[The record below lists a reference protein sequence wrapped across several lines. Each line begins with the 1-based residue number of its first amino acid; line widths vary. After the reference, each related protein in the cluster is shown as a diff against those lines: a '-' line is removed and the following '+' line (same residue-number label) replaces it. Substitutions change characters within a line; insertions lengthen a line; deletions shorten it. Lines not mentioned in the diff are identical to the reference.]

1 MTFFVKATG
10 IRGKFCWL
18 SAANED
24 GFRRL
29 VTRKD
34 ADVFQTVTDAHAAID
49 TSPRAFEDSGLI
61 FSVRDGRPPEPPE

>member
-34 ADVFQTVTDAHAAID
+34 ADVFQTVTDAHAAIAKL
-49 TSPRAFEDSGLI
+49 PRAFEQIGLI
-61 FSVRDGRPPEPPE
+61 FAVKSAE